1 MLASLT
7 DLTNCGRVL
16 ETGPNQPFPVHD
28 AGSMWIVEAGNLD
41 LYLMSTN
48 ERDLIGARH
57 HVGRLEAGEAVFGV
71 GYKKKGEMALVACAS
86 PNARIRWIP
95 ATVFYDDPA
104 REEHLITLL
113 DRWIEHLY
121 LAFTKDCFCPNLT
134 TFEPEEDLAIGE
146 ESSAVIAKEGVL
158 WINHRKGGS
167 AVLGRQ
173 LLDEQHRLFPICR
186 YGWLTAAPESL
197 LSAVDTK
204 AAINTVAGWNVVQQ
218 FHSIVMSLLSTQ
230 HYENEACEKER
241 LQQRAEADARLL
253 HNALLQI
260 ASPLAA
266 FEEEV
271 EFDPEPFNEP
281 LFLACNVIG
290 KQMGIKMKP
299 HPDMVRGIKLK
310 DAIGS
315 IAKAS
320 GIRVR
325 RVALRGNWWSHDNGP
340 LLAFREADNQ
350 PVALLTCT
358 PGAYDIYD
366 PVQRKK
372 TRLSAEQAA
381 TLSPFAY
388 LMYRP
393 FPHKNLGLGDILLFG
408 AKGCR
413 SELLTIIAMGLLT
426 GALSLLM
433 PYGTGIIFDSIIPG
447 AERYQLVQLAV
458 ILVISAIS
466 VGLFSLASS
475 MATLRLE
482 GKMDAAIQAAVWDR
496 LLNLPVPF
504 FRDYTAGDLATRSLA
519 INEIRRALTG
529 TTLTYLLSGLFSIFS
544 FGLLFYYDWRLA
556 LLASVLV
563 GSAVLFSSI
572 CGYFII
578 KHQRGIY
585 QLRGRISG
593 MVLQFVTG
601 IAKLR
606 GTGTEHHAFASWSRE
621 FAQQKQL
628 ALRSR
633 HLSNLLM
640 IFNSVFPVIC
650 WACIFYYHNY
660 LSTEPNATRLSTG
673 DFLAFN
679 AAFTQFLM
687 SSLLISNAAM
697 VVISVVPLYERSR
710 PIFNTLPEISAANGS
725 PGKLTGAIELSH
737 VHFRYRQD
745 APLVLHDLS
754 ISIEP
759 GQYVAFVGPS
769 GSGKSTVLRMLL
781 GFDIPESGAVYFDRQ
796 DLSNLDIQEVR
807 RQMGVVLQNGR
818 LVSGD
823 IFTNIVGSAPLTLD
837 DAWIAAEMAGID
849 ADIKRLPMGMHT
861 MLSESGG
868 GLSGGQKQRLM
879 IARAIVHRPRI
890 LLFDEATSALDN
902 QTQAIVSRSMEMLQ
916 ATRIVIA
923 HRLSTIVNADHI
935 FVVDKGQVVQS
946 GTYNELFEQEGLFRE
961 LARRQLV

>member
-1 MLASLT
+1 
-7 DLTNCGRVL
+7 
-16 ETGPNQPFPVHD
+16 
-28 AGSMWIVEAGNLD
+28 
-41 LYLMSTN
+41 
-48 ERDLIGARH
+48 
-57 HVGRLEAGEAVFGV
+57 
-71 GYKKKGEMALVACAS
+71 
-86 PNARIRWIP
+86 
-95 ATVFYDDPA
+95 
-104 REEHLITLL
+104 
-113 DRWIEHLY
+113 
-121 LAFTKDCFCPNLT
+121 
-134 TFEPEEDLAIGE
+134 
-146 ESSAVIAKEGVL
+146 
-158 WINHRKGGS
+158 
-167 AVLGRQ
+167 
-173 LLDEQHRLFPICR
+173 
-186 YGWLTAAPESL
+186 
-197 LSAVDTK
+197 
-204 AAINTVAGWNVVQQ
+204 
-218 FHSIVMSLLSTQ
+218 
-230 HYENEACEKER
+230 
-241 LQQRAEADARLL
+241 
-253 HNALLQI
+253 
-260 ASPLAA
+260 
-266 FEEEV
+266 
-271 EFDPEPFNEP
+271 
-281 LFLACNVIG
+281 
-290 KQMGIKMKP
+290 
-299 HPDMVRGIKLK
+299 
-310 DAIGS
+310 
-315 IAKAS
+315 
-320 GIRVR
+320 
-325 RVALRGNWWSHDNGP
+325 
-340 LLAFREADNQ
+340 
-350 PVALLTCT
+350 
-358 PGAYDIYD
+358 
-366 PVQRKK
+366 
-372 TRLSAEQAA
+372 
-381 TLSPFAY
+381 
-388 LMYRP
+388 
-393 FPHKNLGLGDILLFG
+393 
-408 AKGCR
+408 
-413 SELLTIIAMGLLT
+413 
-426 GALSLLM
+426 
-433 PYGTGIIFDSIIPG
+433 
-447 AERYQLVQLAV
+447 
-458 ILVISAIS
+458 
-466 VGLFSLASS
+466 
-475 MATLRLE
+475 
-482 GKMDAAIQAAVWDR
+482 
-496 LLNLPVPF
+496 
-504 FRDYTAGDLATRSLA
+504 
-519 INEIRRALTG
+519 
-529 TTLTYLLSGLFSIFS
+529 
-544 FGLLFYYDWRLA
+544 
-556 LLASVLV
+556 
-563 GSAVLFSSI
+563 
-572 CGYFII
+572 
-578 KHQRGIY
+578 
-585 QLRGRISG
+585 

-923 HRLSTIVNADHI
+923 HRLSTIVNADRI